1 MTLTRSRRSS
11 DRGAATTE
19 MVLITPILVLLLL
32 LIALA
37 GRYSTAR
44 ADVTGA
50 ARDAA
55 RAASIERSAPAA
67 AAAAES
73 AAVASI
79 RRSGVACD
87 RIDVIPDVSQF
98 SAGGMVEVEVVCD
111 VRLGDLGL
119 LAIPGDKTITATSAE
134 PVDTYRTIG

>member
-1 MTLTRSRRSS
+1 MSFSVRR

-19 MVLITPILVLLLL
+19 MVLITPVLILLLL

-50 ARDAA
+50 ARDGA

-67 AAAAES
+67 AAAGEQ
-73 AAVASI
+73 AARDSLMRTGI
-79 RRSGVACD
+79 ACD
-87 RIDVIPDVSQF
+87 SVDVTSDVSGF
-98 SAGGMVEVEVVCD
+98 AAGGIVEVEVACQ

-119 LAIPGDKTITATSAE
+119 LAIPGNKTIVASSAE
-134 PVDTYRTIG
+134 PVDTYRALD